1 MTRFPGLKSY
11 RIAKL
16 WKLSRV
22 VSNLLVG
29 PFAYSLRPF
38 FNARDHRRLGEPSC
52 QGIKKSQECHT
63 LDVTD
68 NARTAFDPL
77 YLFQELY
84 RRSFFFFATAEIGR
98 ERNSRARQTDIYCLK
113 ASVQN
118 FCLEKCRGDCLKM
131 TKNVSFR

>member
-1 MTRFPGLKSY
+1 MTRFQGLKSY

-38 FNARDHRRLGEPSC
+38 FNARDHRSLLVRGQKNL
-52 QGIKKSQECHT
+52 KNVT

-77 YLFQELY
+77 YLF
-84 RRSFFFFATAEIGR
+84 
-98 ERNSRARQTDIYCLK
+98 
-113 ASVQN
+113 
-118 FCLEKCRGDCLKM
+118 
-131 TKNVSFR
+131 